1 MKRKNIHFYFL
12 NIGHFLD
19 HLFVLIF
26 ATAVLK
32 LALDW
37 NLSYAELLPYA
48 TPGMIA
54 FGLGAIPAGWI
65 ADKWR
70 RDGMMQ
76 VFFIGIGIAS
86 IACSFATTPR
96 EMAVGLF
103 TIGCFAAI
111 YHPVGIAMVVQGR
124 TKTGMPLAVN
134 GVFGNLGVAAAP
146 LLTGALLDFY
156 DWKWAFIIPG
166 IFSIAIGIAYSI
178 FLKAGDQETLY
189 PSEGSAVKGG
199 AVSIDRNVIVRVFG
213 VIFLTTALGGIIF
226 QSTTYALPKI
236 FEIRLHE
243 MATSLTLVGVW
254 SAFVFAMAAFAQLV
268 VGHLVDKHSI
278 RTIFAIVT
286 AAQAVLFVI
295 MINLFGAPALLISLA
310 FMLVVFGQIPINDVL
325 VGRVA
330 KSEWRSR
337 AYAARSFV
345 TFSVMS
351 FTLPSIAWLLNNRD
365 TFDWAPEHWDQF
377 AVVFV
382 ILAIAA
388 ALIFFLVLQLP
399 KVAAV
404 TGVQSQPAE

>member
-76 VFFIGIGIAS
+76 IFFIGIGIAS

-103 TIGCFAAI
+103 AVGCFAAI

-124 TKTGMPLAVN
+124 AKTGMPLAIN

-166 IFSIAIGIAYSI
+166 TFSIAIGIAYSF
-178 FLKAGDQETLY
+178 FLKAGDQEALY
-189 PSEGSAVKGG
+189 PSEGSAVKGS

-213 VIFLTTALGGIIF
+213 VIFLTTAFGGIIF

-268 VGHLVDKHSI
+268 VGHLVDKYSI

-286 AAQAVLFVI
+286 ATQAGLFVI

-377 AVVFV
+377 AIVFV

-388 ALIFFLVLQLP
+388 ALIFLLVLQLP
-399 KVAAV
+399 KVAAI
-404 TGVQSQPAE
+404 TGVQSQPAK

>member
-86 IACSFATTPR
+86 IACSFATTPK
-96 EMAVGLF
+96 EMAIGLF
-103 TIGCFAAI
+103 AVGCFAAI

-178 FLKAGDQETLY
+178 FLKAGNQETLY
-189 PSEGSAVKGG
+189 PTEGSAVKGG

>member
-103 TIGCFAAI
+103 AVGCFAAI

-124 TKTGMPLAVN
+124 AKTGMPLAYVR
-134 GVFGNLGVAAAP
+134 LES
-146 LLTGALLDFY
+146 L
-156 DWKWAFIIPG
+156 
-166 IFSIAIGIAYSI
+166 
-178 FLKAGDQETLY
+178 QEIKRSPTL
-189 PSEGSAVKGG
+189 
-199 AVSIDRNVIVRVFG
+199 
-213 VIFLTTALGGIIF
+213 
-226 QSTTYALPKI
+226 
-236 FEIRLHE
+236 
-243 MATSLTLVGVW
+243 
-254 SAFVFAMAAFAQLV
+254 
-268 VGHLVDKHSI
+268 
-278 RTIFAIVT
+278 
-286 AAQAVLFVI
+286 
-295 MINLFGAPALLISLA
+295 
-310 FMLVVFGQIPINDVL
+310 
-325 VGRVA
+325 
-330 KSEWRSR
+330 
-337 AYAARSFV
+337 
-345 TFSVMS
+345 
-351 FTLPSIAWLLNNRD
+351 
-365 TFDWAPEHWDQF
+365 
-377 AVVFV
+377 
-382 ILAIAA
+382 
-388 ALIFFLVLQLP
+388 
-399 KVAAV
+399 
-404 TGVQSQPAE
+404 